1 MRARLQR
8 YSETKV
14 LVFRRRYQGRH
25 WDRWNSADYGTI
37 FLRRRHRGSGTPAA
51 RRIPHLPIA
60 APAGSRE
67 ERAEVGEVL
76 ISSELVVGELALRLG
91 GDRDGGGRDGRGG
104 EVRAGRGDA
113 VPAEAFTSEVG
124 WAMFGADPTQFR
136 RRRIEAVTAAY
147 REVLT
152 AYEIY

>member
-1 MRARLQR
+1 M
-8 YSETKV
+8 
-14 LVFRRRYQGRH
+14 
-25 WDRWNSADYGTI
+25 
-37 FLRRRHRGSGTPAA
+37 
-51 RRIPHLPIA
+51 
-60 APAGSRE
+60 
-67 ERAEVGEVL
+67 L